1 MYGSRSRGEK
11 SSDLPQKALFGD
23 EYDVRRLVNIIRRYH
38 ELRSAAEIT
47 IAVYEPVG
55 GGGGIGAK
63 TIFCVYLPTLI
74 RD

>member
-1 MYGSRSRGEK
+1 VYGSRSRGEK

-55 GGGGIGAK
+55 GGGGLSGQRQYFVC
-63 TIFCVYLPTLI
+63 TC
-74 RD
+74 RH